1 MPTAAG
7 SGLPPVFTLADLERW
22 SMKGVFLGV
31 IGHPIGHSISPPMH
45 NAALAAMAEE
55 ETDFGN
61 WEYHRFDIKAD
72 QLGPALDKMHSLG
85 FRGLNLTIPHKVEA
99 VALLTE
105 IDPAAEQMGAVNTL
119 LWQPQG
125 YKGFNTDGYGLE
137 QALLLGLDVKIEN
150 ETIILLGAGGAARA
164 AAIHC
169 LQKNCREI
177 WVGNRNQDRLQ
188 RLLTRLGQ
196 VAPGAKVNGFD
207 LAEPI
212 ANLPSEG
219 VLINATSLGLG
230 EGDPSPISLQNFSP
244 RLKVL
249 DMVYNPPE
257 TRLLEEARSSG
268 MVAINGLSMLVWQGV
283 RSLEI
288 WTGRVVPVEEM
299 HRAAARALAF

>member
-1 MPTAAG
+1 M
-7 SGLPPVFTLADLERW
+7 PPVFTLADLERW

-164 AAIHC
+164 AAVHC
-169 LQKNCREI
+169 LQKKCREI
-177 WVGNRNQDRLQ
+177 WIGNRNQDRLQ
-188 RLLTRLGQ
+188 RILDSLGELE
-196 VAPGAKVNGFD
+196 AGNKVNGFD
-207 LAEPI
+207 LGDPSVE
-212 ANLPSEG
+212 LPTAG
-219 VLINATSLGLG
+219 VLINATSLGLQ
-230 EGDPSPISLQNFSP
+230 EGDPSPISLQSFSP

-249 DMVYNPPE
+249 DMVYNPVE
-257 TRLLEEARSSG
+257 TQFLEEARNRG
-268 MVAINGLSMLVWQGV
+268 MVAVNGLSMLVWQGV

-288 WTGRVVPVEEM
+288 WTGREVPAGEM
-299 HRAAARALAF
+299 HGAASQALAS